1 MSETVSQRRS
11 VRRPLDLE
19 QLQSDPTSLLAFGA
33 DDPVLRKL
41 ETRRLHEAG
50 YAAEDI
56 AQAFGFSRPY
66 LYEMWAKLAADGVAA
81 LDDKRWGSAPRT
93 RTPECE
99 AQVLRAKALAP
110 QRRDSDLAAEFKLDR
125 STVYRLLKEHGLQDL
140 HRVLTAAP
148 APDSAS
154 DTPAMS
160 FAPSAGETSTKKGP
174 SKSSPAPRP

>member
-1 MSETVSQRRS
+1 MSETIAHRRS
-11 VRRPLDLE
+11 ERQPLDVE
-19 QLQSDPTSLLAFGA
+19 QLKSDPTSLLAFGG

-41 ETRRLHEAG
+41 ETRRLYQAG
-50 YAAEDI
+50 YAAQDL

-66 LYEMWAKLAADGVAA
+66 LYEMWAKLASDGVAA

-93 RTPECE
+93 RTTAGE

-140 HRVLTAAP
+140 HRVLTATP
-148 APDSAS
+148 APDAAALPSPTPDEASA
-154 DTPAMS
+154 
-160 FAPSAGETSTKKGP
+160 KKGV
-174 SKSSPAPRP
+174 SKSSPAPRH

>member
-1 MSETVSQRRS
+1 MSETMAHRRS
-11 VRRPLDLE
+11 ERRPLDLE

-41 ETRRLHEAG
+41 ETRRLYQAG

-66 LYEMWAKLAADGVAA
+66 LYELWAKLAADGVAA

-93 RTPECE
+93 RTSACE
-99 AQVLRAKALAP
+99 AQVLRAKALNP
-110 QRRDSDLAAEFKLDR
+110 QRHDSDLAAEFKLDR

-148 APDSAS
+148 APASAS
-154 DTPAMS
+154 DSPT
-160 FAPSAGETSTKKGP
+160 APDEASAKKGA

>member
-1 MSETVSQRRS
+1 MSETITHRRS
-11 VRRPLDLE
+11 ERRPLDLE
-19 QLQSDPTSLLAFGA
+19 QLKSDPTSLLAFGG

-41 ETRRLHEAG
+41 ETRRLYAAG

-66 LYEMWAKLAADGVAA
+66 LYELWAKLATDGVAA

-93 RTPECE
+93 RTPACE

-125 STVYRLLKEHGLQDL
+125 STVYRVLKEHGLQDL

-148 APDSAS
+148 APDAVA
-154 DTPAMS
+154 DPVPAP
-160 FAPSAGETSTKKGP
+160 AEALAKKGAL
-174 SKSSPAPRP
+174 KSSPAPRP

>member
-19 QLQSDPTSLLAFGA
+19 QLKSDPTSLLAFGG

-41 ETRRLHEAG
+41 ETRRLYEAG

-66 LYEMWAKLAADGVAA
+66 LYELWAKLATDGVAA
-81 LDDKRWGSAPRT
+81 LDDQRWGSAPRT
-93 RTPECE
+93 RTPACE
-99 AQVLRAKALAP
+99 AQVLRAKAVAP

-148 APDSAS
+148 APDGASGSA
-154 DTPAMS
+154 PAPD
-160 FAPSAGETSTKKGP
+160 AAAAKKGAL
-174 SKSSPAPRP
+174 KSSPAPRP

>member
-1 MSETVSQRRS
+1 MSETISQRRS
-11 VRRPLDLE
+11 ERRPLDLE
-19 QLQSDPTSLLAFGA
+19 QLKSDPTSLLAFGG

-41 ETRRLHEAG
+41 ETRRLYEAG

-66 LYEMWAKLAADGVAA
+66 LYELWAKLATDGVAA

-93 RTPECE
+93 RTPAGE

-148 APDSAS
+148 APDAVA
-154 DTPAMS
+154 DPVPAPDE
-160 FAPSAGETSTKKGP
+160 APAKKGAL
-174 SKSSPAPRP
+174 KSSPAPRP

>member
-1 MSETVSQRRS
+1 MSETIAHRRS
-11 VRRPLDLE
+11 ERRPLDLE
-19 QLQSDPTSLLAFGA
+19 QLKSDPTSLLAFGG

-41 ETRRLHEAG
+41 ETRRLYEAG

-66 LYEMWAKLAADGVAA
+66 LYELWAKLATDGVAA

-93 RTPECE
+93 RTPACE

-110 QRRDSDLAAEFKLDR
+110 QRRDSDLAAEFQLDR
-125 STVYRLLKEHGLQDL
+125 STVYRVLKEHGLQDL

-148 APDSAS
+148 APDPV
-154 DTPAMS
+154 PAPAE
-160 FAPSAGETSTKKGP
+160 APAKKGAL
-174 SKSSPAPRP
+174 KSSPAPRP